1 MSNEI
6 RPLQILVVDDDAL
19 SRDVLALLLEHAG
32 YAVKTADSG
41 DAAMQ
46 HLDSTSDPLP
56 DVVLADIQM
65 PGIAGGALADAL
77 RERCGSGT
85 MLLAMSGS
93 VPEDIVTRQFDGLLL
108 KPFTIDDLAAAIEA
122 NGNPVETQDQPVPPN
137 LIPLDEKIFD
147 KLSGSMSTERLERLY
162 AFFLKD
168 AEQRIARMRQT
179 ASQDDDAA
187 FRREAH
193 ALTGGAGMVGA
204 VELQTLAASME
215 KGGVPG
221 NHPDNHVATLDE
233 LLVAYTRLSRI
244 LRSRRNL

>member
-1 MSNEI
+1 M
-6 RPLQILVVDDDAL
+6 VVDDDAL

-32 YAVKTADSG
+32 YTVLTADSG
-41 DAAMQ
+41 DAAVQ
-46 HLDSTSDPLP
+46 HLDTAPNPFP

-65 PGIAGGALADAL
+65 PGTAGGALAEAL
-77 RERCGSGT
+77 RERCGPGT

-93 VPEDIVTRQFDGLLL
+93 VPDETVTRQFDGLLL
-108 KPFTIDDLAAAIEA
+108 KPFTIGDLTAAISA
-122 NGNPVETQDQPVPPN
+122 NGNPMEARDQPVLPK
-137 LIPLDEKIFD
+137 LIPLDEKIYE
-147 KLSGSMSTERLERLY
+147 KLSASMRGERLEHLY

-187 FRREAH
+187 FRKEAH

-204 VELQTLAASME
+204 MELQMLAASME

-221 NHPDNHVATLDE
+221 SHPDNHVATLDE

-244 LRSRRNL
+244 LRGRGNL